1 MDRPI
6 HLAFFID
13 DLIVGGTQRWLA
25 HLCAQLARRGFA
37 LRVYG
42 LRAAAHPLT
51 LRRLAPYAAVE
62 TVGEPRLW
70 RLTGLAHL
78 ARELRAWPADL
89 LQTLLPTSDW
99 LGRALGR
106 WARVPVV
113 LSSIRTRNAGKP
125 RWQLRLDR
133 ATARWAQAV
142 IFNNRAGI
150 AFALRHEGV
159 RPHQVVHI
167 PNGVAVGELSAAGAR
182 VRAELRTP
190 AGAPVIGTVARLCAA
205 KNLSALLRAFAAAR
219 RRHPAAV
226 LWLIGEGDRRA
237 ALAAEARALD
247 VADAVRL
254 PGIRED
260 VDDVLAALDLFVLPS
275 LREGM
280 PNALLEAM
288 AAARPVIASD
298 LDGVREIVRDGE
310 TGWRVPPGDVPAL
323 TDALLRG
330 LGDPATAA
338 RLGRA
343 AREWVRAHA
352 SLEDM
357 ADAYEGVYRAH
368 LARAGITAPRPP
380 R

>member
-25 HLCAQLARRGFA
+25 HLCARLAQRGFV
-37 LRVYG
+37 LRVYS

-51 LRRLAPYAAVE
+51 LRRLEPHAAVE
-62 TVGEPRLW
+62 IVGEPRLW

-142 IFNNRAGI
+142 IFNNRDGI
-150 AFALRHEGV
+150 AFALRNEGV
-159 RPHQVVHI
+159 RPHQVVSI

-182 VRAELRTP
+182 VRTELRTP

-219 RRHPAAV
+219 RSHPAAV
-226 LWLIGEGDRRA
+226 LWLIGEGDQRA
-237 ALAAEARALD
+237 ALEAEARALD

-310 TGWRVPPGDVPAL
+310 TGWRVPPGDIPAL
-323 TDALLRG
+323 TEALVRG

-352 SLEDM
+352 SLERM

-368 LARAGITAPRPP
+368 LARAGIMAPRRP